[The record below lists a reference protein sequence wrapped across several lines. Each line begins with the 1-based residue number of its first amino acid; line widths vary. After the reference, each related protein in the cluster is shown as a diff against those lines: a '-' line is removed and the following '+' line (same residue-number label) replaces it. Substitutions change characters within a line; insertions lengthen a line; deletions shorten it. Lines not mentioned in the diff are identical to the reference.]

1 MTAAPPAHVV
11 IFEGSRWDAF
21 APLSLSRPVFCLATG
36 SSSLL
41 QKQLRHMA
49 PKRLTLWVRPELESF
64 CRERV
69 LPHLEIRTEV
79 NQPLD
84 DEPAL
89 LLNGRTVHFGAF
101 EYPPH
106 EAVVVDEGEVVRLAL
121 ARRPGLGPRDVLD
134 RTDRWL
140 GLLDLPH
147 TMPQSRLVDSL
158 WDLIYWND
166 ESLVEDFAD
175 LHCTGAPRPQGPFHV
190 LGEESVW
197 FGQHVKL
204 EPGCVLDGG
213 KGPVMIGDSA
223 TIGANSV
230 LRGPCSIGPHAR
242 IKPLTQIYAGTSIG
256 PGCTVGGE
264 VSHSIMLGHSNKSH
278 EGFLGHSYVGKW
290 ANLGSGTTTSNLKNT
305 YGEVRARVGSREV
318 ATGRQFVGAVIGD
331 HSKTAVLT
339 RLGAGTYVGFFSMLA
354 GSGVAPQSVPSF
366 TFWTDRGTEPYR
378 MDKAIEVTRRVFAR
392 RERSLTETDQ
402 QIMRYVAQAAPTI
415 EQE

>member
-1 MTAAPPAHVV
+1 MTVVPPAHVV
-11 IFEGSRWDAF
+11 IFEGSRWDSF

-36 SSSLL
+36 ASSLL

-69 LPHLEIRTEV
+69 LPHLEIPTGV

-121 ARRPGLGPRDVLD
+121 TRRPGLGPRDVLD

-175 LHCTGAPRPQGPFHV
+175 LHSSGPPRPQGPFHV
-190 LGEESVW
+190 LNEESVW
-197 FGQHVKL
+197 LGQHVKL
-204 EPGCVLDGG
+204 EAGCVLDAG
-213 KGPVMIGDSA
+213 KGPVLIGDGA

-230 LRGPCSIGPHAR
+230 LRGPCSIGPHAK
-242 IKPLTQIYAGTSIG
+242 IKPLTQIHPGTSIG
-256 PGCTVGGE
+256 AGCTIGGE
-264 VSHSIMLGHSNKSH
+264 VSHSILLGHSNKSH

-305 YGEVRARVGSREV
+305 YGEVRARVGRREV
-318 ATGRQFVGAVIGD
+318 ATGRQFVGAIVGD

-339 RLGAGTYVGFFSMLA
+339 RLGAGTYVGFFTMLA

-392 RERSLTETDQ
+392 RERSLTETDLE
-402 QIMRYVAQAAPTI
+402 IMRYVGQVAPAV
-415 EQE
+415 ER